1 MSDPTPTTVLQYA
14 TQRSTK
20 IKAAIATAQQQL
32 AQAQIDSAAEEAKVA
47 NAIKEFGDLEKIAA
61 GIRQNLS
68 AIPTPADGE
77 TLLADLAQTIIQ
89 SRAKQAEIVTAQ
101 TALIAAQAKAGSA
114 QSDLAASAAE
124 LPGAD
129 AALKKA
135 DPANTQRAAWD
146 AALGGPPL
154 VNIKMNASNAIDTL
168 DLVEGA
174 AFTAAKTRIEA
185 DIPAKLMAR
194 AEDRRRAQAERIKRM
209 KDARQAADKAVIAER
224 DKNGGLAVIAANRW
238 ADLISAET
246 AARDFI
252 NSAESRFDQAKT
264 MLAQVANPATAPLTD
279 EQKLSINATGTLKT
293 DRETAAAKEQIVADK
308 RQILE
313 DKQKDLD
320 IAILILKA
328 DPDDPGK
335 QATKGADEIARDGAK
350 PALATAETAY
360 TSAMHTLMDAWEAA
374 VPDTTWQLLDDY
386 ERAVEILQTMPTPA
400 TLRTALHNAETD
412 YVTAQLTA
420 DKSAGILADLMAE
433 QAKRAAQ
440 EESARQTSGASLFG
454 ALRGDN

>member
-1 MSDPTPTTVLQYA
+1 MPAPTTVLQYA

-32 AQAQIDSAAEEAKVA
+32 AQAQRDSAAEEANVA
-47 NAIKEFGDLEKIAA
+47 TAIKEFGDLEKIAA
-61 GIRQNLS
+61 GIRQKLS

-77 TLLADLAQTIIQ
+77 TLLAQLEQTIIQ

-101 TALIAAQAKAGSA
+101 TALIVAQTEAGSA
-114 QSDLAASAAE
+114 QSDLAASSAE

-135 DPANTQRAAWD
+135 DPASTQRAAWD
-146 AALGGPPL
+146 TALGGPPL
-154 VNIKMNASNAIDTL
+154 ASIKTSATNAIDTT

-185 DIPAKLMAR
+185 DIPAKLLAR
-194 AEDRRRAQAERIKRM
+194 AQDRRHAQSDRIANSTA
-209 KDARQAADKAVIAER
+209 ARQAADVAVVAER
-224 DKNGGLAVIAANRW
+224 DAHGGLAVIAADRW

-246 AARDFI
+246 AVRDFI
-252 NSAESRFDQAKT
+252 NSAQSRLDQAIT
-264 MLAQVANPATAPLTD
+264 TLVQVPGNAPLTV
-279 EQKLSINATGTLKT
+279 QQRASIEATGDNALKT
-293 DRETAAAKEQIVADK
+293 KRETAATNEQDVADK
-308 RQILE
+308 RKDLE
-313 DKQKDLD
+313 AKQKELD
-320 IAILILKA
+320 EAILSLMA
-328 DPDDPGK
+328 DPDDTTK
-335 QATKGADEIARDGAK
+335 QTTKGTKQSNVTAAEGL
-350 PALATAETAY
+350 LATAETAY
-360 TSAMHTLMDAWEAA
+360 TTVQRALMDAWEAA

-386 ERAVEILQTMPTPA
+386 EGAVEILQAMPTPA
-400 TLRTALHNAETD
+400 TLRTALQTAETN

-420 DKSAGILADLMAE
+420 DKSADVLAALMAE